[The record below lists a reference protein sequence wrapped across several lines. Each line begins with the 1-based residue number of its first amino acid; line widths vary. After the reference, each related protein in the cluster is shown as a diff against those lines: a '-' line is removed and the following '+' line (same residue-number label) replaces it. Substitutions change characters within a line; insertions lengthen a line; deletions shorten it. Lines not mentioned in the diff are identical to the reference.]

1 MLKLDS
7 ETESEEGVN
16 VSSDNLDL
24 AIVIPHSTAFPS
36 IVSTPVSRSGREM
49 KVTDGQ
55 GNAYYSVKIV
65 CIKFNLSSG
74 KTALTSVSFS
84 DNTDNAGDIGKMPF
98 VGALMA
104 KHESVLQVII
114 TVNIRQDGKLYYFPH
129 NSFVISSYK

>member
-16 VSSDNLDL
+16 VSSDNFDL

-49 KVTDGQ
+49 KVTDGTETPTILSKS
-55 GNAYYSVKIV
+55 SVSNSTSV
-65 CIKFNLSSG
+65 PVRPL
-74 KTALTSVSFS
+74 LTSVSFS
-84 DNTDNAGDIGKMPF
+84 DNTDNAGDMGKSLLSA
-98 VGALMA
+98 ALMA

-114 TVNIRQDGKLYYFPH
+114 TVNIRRTV
-129 NSFVISSYK
+129 SFIIFLIIALLFLI